1 MTPPFGPILLNIG
14 DVISVHWY
22 GVLIVTGIILG
33 ANVAAYL
40 AKRAGKD
47 PEIVWDMLIIVV
59 VLAIIGARVYH
70 VFSQPSSGLLGWDYY
85 KENPLEALYIWNGG
99 LGIYGAIVGGIIGVL
114 IFAWRRKL
122 RPLQWLDFAAP
133 GMALGQSIG
142 RWGNYINIELYGP
155 PTTLPWGLR
164 VPAMNRI
171 SPYTDLLKYPETTL
185 FHPTFLY
192 ESLAALVLCLLLVW
206 IAVRYGDKLLEGD
219 LLVGYLIGYAIIRFF
234 TEMLRPDAWMVG
246 TIAAAQL
253 VAIILLIVGV
263 AYLLVRHLWIARRT
277 KPKTA

>member
-1 MTPPFGPILLNIG
+1 MTPPFGPTLFGIDN
-14 DVISVHWY
+14 VISVHWY

-40 AKRAGKD
+40 AKKAGKD
-47 PEIVWDMLIIVV
+47 PEMVWDMLILVV

-99 LGIYGAIVGGIIGVL
+99 LGVYGAIVGGALGVL
-114 IFAWRRKL
+114 IFTWRKKL

-133 GMALGQSIG
+133 GMAIGQSIG
-142 RWGNYINIELYGP
+142 RWGNFVNIELYGP

-164 VPAMNRI
+164 VPLMYRI
-171 SPYTDLLKYPETTL
+171 PPYNDLFNYPETTL

-192 ESLAALVLCLLLVW
+192 ESLLALALCLLLVW
-206 IAVRYGDKLLEGD
+206 IAVRYSHKLREGD
-219 LLVGYLIGYAIIRFF
+219 LLVGYLVGYAVIRFF

-253 VAIILLIVGV
+253 FALIFLIAG
-263 AYLLVRHLWIARRT
+263 AAFLLVRHLWLPRR
-277 KPKTA
+277 KAA

>member
-40 AKRAGKD
+40 AKKAGKD

-70 VFSQPSSGLLGWDYY
+70 VFSRPSGGLLGWDYY

-99 LGIYGAIVGGIIGVL
+99 LGIYGAIVGGALGVL
-114 IFAWRRKL
+114 IFCWRRKL

-133 GMALGQSIG
+133 GVAIGQSIG

-171 SPYTDLLKYPETTL
+171 PPYTDMLKYPETTL
-185 FHPTFLY
+185 FQPTFLY
-192 ESLAALVLCLLLVW
+192 ESLAALVLCLLLIW
-206 IAVRYGDKLLEGD
+206 IAVHYSHKLLEGD
-219 LLVGYLIGYAIIRFF
+219 LLVGYLMGYAVIRFF

-246 TIAAAQL
+246 QIAAAQL
-253 VAIILLIVGV
+253 VAIILLILGI
-263 AYLLVRHLWIARRT
+263 AYFLVRHLWLSRRT
-277 KPKTA
+277 AA

>member
-14 DVISVHWY
+14 NVISVHWY

-40 AKRAGKD
+40 AKKAGKD
-47 PEIVWDMLIIVV
+47 PEMIWDMLMIVV
-59 VLAIIGARVYH
+59 ILAIIGARVYH
-70 VFSQPSSGLLGWDYY
+70 VFSQPSSGLLGWNYY

-99 LGIYGAIVGGIIGVL
+99 LGIYGAIIGGALGVL
-114 IFAWRRKL
+114 IFCWRRKL

-133 GMALGQSIG
+133 GMAIGQSIG

-164 VPAMNRI
+164 VPALNRI
-171 SPYTDLLKYPETTL
+171 APYTDLVKYPETTL

-192 ESLAALVLCLLLVW
+192 ESLAALALCLLLIW
-206 IAVRYGDKLLEGD
+206 IAVHYSHKLREGD
-219 LLVGYLIGYAIIRFF
+219 LLVSYLMGYAVIRFF

-246 TIAAAQL
+246 GIAAAQL
-253 VAIILLIVGV
+253 FAIILFIAG
-263 AYLLVRHLWIARRT
+263 AAFLLVRHLWLPRKI

>member
-192 ESLAALVLCLLLVW
+192 ESLAALALCLLLVW

>member
-1 MTPPFGPILLNIG
+1 MTPPFDPILLEIG
-14 DVISVHWY
+14 PIAVHWY

-40 AKRAGKD
+40 AKKAGKD
-47 PEIVWDMLIIVV
+47 PEAIWDMLMVV
-59 VLAIIGARVYH
+59 VILAIIGARIYH
-70 VFSQPSSGLLGWDYY
+70 VFSQPSDGLLGWNYY

-99 LGIYGAIVGGIIGVL
+99 LGIYGAMVGGALGVIL
-114 IFAWRRKL
+114 FTARRKL

-133 GMALGQSIG
+133 GMAIGQSIG
-142 RWGNYINIELYGP
+142 RWGNYVNIELYGP

-164 VPAMNRI
+164 VPALNRI
-171 SPYTDLLKYPETTL
+171 APFTDLIKYPESTL

-192 ESLAALVLCLLLVW
+192 ESLAALALCLLLIW
-206 IAVRYGDKLLEGD
+206 IATRFRDKLQEGD

-246 TIAAAQL
+246 SIAAAQL
-253 VAIILLIVGV
+253 FAIILFIAGAVF
-263 AYLLVRHLWIARRT
+263 LLVRHLWLPR
-277 KPKTA
+277 KTRQTTA

>member
-253 VAIILLIVGV
+253 VAIILLIVGI

>member
-1 MTPPFGPILLNIG
+1 MTPPFDPILLEIG
-14 DVISVHWY
+14 PIAVHWY

-40 AKRAGKD
+40 AKKAGKD
-47 PEIVWDMLIIVV
+47 PEAIWDMLMVV
-59 VLAIIGARVYH
+59 VILAIIGARIYH
-70 VFSQPSSGLLGWDYY
+70 VFSQPSDGLLGWNYY

-99 LGIYGAIVGGIIGVL
+99 LGIYGAMVGGALGVIL
-114 IFAWRRKL
+114 FTARRKL

-133 GMALGQSIG
+133 GMAIGQSIG
-142 RWGNYINIELYGP
+142 RWGNYVNIELYGP

-164 VPAMNRI
+164 VPALNRI
-171 SPYTDLLKYPETTL
+171 APFTDLIKYPESTL

-192 ESLAALVLCLLLVW
+192 ESLAALALCLLLIW
-206 IAVRYGDKLLEGD
+206 IATRFRDKLQEGD

-246 TIAAAQL
+246 SIAAAQL
-253 VAIILLIVGV
+253 FAIILFIAG
-263 AYLLVRHLWIARRT
+263 AAFLLVRHLWLPR
-277 KPKTA
+277 KTRQTTA